1 MRDLYYYDCLRANKV
16 SDFTSRPLL
25 PTVPVPSAPPTTAS
39 TVQLRLCPISTEG
52 WTKRVHFV
60 RGGVRGG
67 GAPCCLESAAPAL
80 TAGARQATMAWGV
93 EARVPFLDKDFM
105 EVVMSL
111 DPDSKLIR
119 KGQVPPPPCHTR
131 CCRSAAHSMLQ
142 VSRCAFSVTVGD
154 ERVLCCLAQETQFI
168 EKWVMRAAFDCD
180 GPDGEKY
187 LPQEVLFRF
196 RPSPVLSG
204 HVSSFPPY

>member
-1 MRDLYYYDCLRANKV
+1 MSTLYGK
-16 SDFTSRPLL
+16 
-25 PTVPVPSAPPTTAS
+25 
-39 TVQLRLCPISTEG
+39 G
-52 WTKRVHFV
+52 
-60 RGGVRGG
+60 GG
-67 GAPCCLESAAPAL
+67 GAPWCIESAAPAL

-204 HVSSFPPY
+204 HVSSFPPQEMGARHVTTDLEAVLYGGKVRRVRPRPGAGPDGPARSRSTFDVEVDV

>member
-1 MRDLYYYDCLRANKV
+1 MNSQKERESVLNNQKGSGRRA
-16 SDFTSRPLL
+16 FPGRPG
-25 PTVPVPSAPPTTAS
+25 PGPPAPGS
-39 TVQLRLCPISTEG
+39 
-52 WTKRVHFV
+52 
-60 RGGVRGG
+60 
-67 GAPCCLESAAPAL
+67 AL

-142 VSRCAFSVTVGD
+142 VSRCV
-154 ERVLCCLAQETQFI
+154 
-168 EKWVMRAAFDCD
+168 
-180 GPDGEKY
+180 PD
-187 LPQEVLFRF
+187 
-196 RPSPVLSG
+196 
-204 HVSSFPPY
+204 